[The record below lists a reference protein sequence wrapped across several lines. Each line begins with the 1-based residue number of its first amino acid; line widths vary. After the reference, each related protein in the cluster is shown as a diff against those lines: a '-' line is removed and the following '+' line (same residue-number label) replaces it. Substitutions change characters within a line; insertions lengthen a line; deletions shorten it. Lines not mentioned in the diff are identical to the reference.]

1 MAASRLKILKNKKD
15 TQIKQLRRELA
26 HLLESGQTQTAKIR
40 VSKKQSNF
48 HLFCMK
54 SVILN
59 SWIVRWSMW

>member
-40 VSKKQSNF
+40 VSKKQ
-48 HLFCMK
+48 
-54 SVILN
+54 
-59 SWIVRWSMW
+59 